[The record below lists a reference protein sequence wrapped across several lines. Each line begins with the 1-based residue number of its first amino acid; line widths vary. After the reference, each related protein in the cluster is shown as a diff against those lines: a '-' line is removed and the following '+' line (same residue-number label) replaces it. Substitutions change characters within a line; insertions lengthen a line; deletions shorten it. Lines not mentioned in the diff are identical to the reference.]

1 MRMIVLLVRYT
12 VFKHDLFISPSVGT
26 YCLSSYFFL
35 STKSQSLL
43 AYLYASSTRPRL
55 WSAFAGLRVRPVAL
69 VPVPL
74 HTASPPWR
82 IAPRL
87 IVCGLPDLKQLSAN
101 RSTRQDIYALN
112 INLSCITKS
121 LVSEIFQISYVYCR
135 LLTVLKF
142 CIKHDRAFCPVIK
155 YYLLTYLLTYRY
167 LHLLAYLLT
176 HSLTH
181 LLTHS
186 HPHSLPHSLTYLLT
200 SLLYYLLTYLLA
212 YLLTCLLAYL
222 LTYKFKHFSVA
233 AACQHCPLSSSRN
246 CGILYT
252 CIM

>member
-1 MRMIVLLVRYT
+1 M
-12 VFKHDLFISPSVGT
+12 
-26 YCLSSYFFL
+26 
-35 STKSQSLL
+35 

-142 CIKHDRAFCPVIK
+142 CIKHDRAFCPGIK
-155 YYLLTYLLTYRY
+155 YYLLTGTYTCLLTYLLTHSRTYS
-167 LHLLAYLLT
+167 LTHTLT

-181 LLTHS
+181 S
-186 HPHSLPHSLTYLLT
+186 LT
-200 SLLYYLLTYLLA
+200 SLLNYILTYLLA
-212 YLLTCLLAYL
+212 YLLTCLLTYL
-222 LTYKFKHFSVA
+222 LTYLQIQTFLCCCRLPALSTVQQSKLWNTLHMYYVGSVFWSGPILVTLALA
-233 AACQHCPLSSSRN
+233 AAIVFFTFHFLIFLPV
-246 CGILYT
+246 ILT
-252 CIM
+252 CT